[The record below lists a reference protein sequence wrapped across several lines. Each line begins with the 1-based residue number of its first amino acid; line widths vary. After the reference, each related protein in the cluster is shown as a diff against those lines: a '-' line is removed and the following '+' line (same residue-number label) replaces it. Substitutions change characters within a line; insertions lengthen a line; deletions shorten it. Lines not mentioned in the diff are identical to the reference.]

1 MTESVEPQAIYW
13 MENIIMV
20 SLCTSLEHH
29 VGVPQ
34 ITPPQFSIAYNSRRA
49 MITIVKQVSHMRE
62 TLGNGDMSREK
73 LIVVVL

>member
-1 MTESVEPQAIYW
+1 MTESVEPQAKYW
-13 MENIIMV
+13 KTSSWSAV
-20 SLCTSLEHH
+20 YTSLEHH
-29 VGVPQ
+29 VGVPP
-34 ITPPQFSIAYNSRRA
+34 ITLHIYNSGRA